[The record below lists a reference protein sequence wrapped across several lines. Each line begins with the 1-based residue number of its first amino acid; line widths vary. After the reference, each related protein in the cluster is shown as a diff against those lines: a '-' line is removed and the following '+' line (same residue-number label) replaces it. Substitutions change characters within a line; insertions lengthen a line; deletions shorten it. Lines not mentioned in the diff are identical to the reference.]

1 MYSKPRI
8 EVIAQRQICPE
19 WIADFSCM
27 QMHRAPVPEP
37 IEEPLPGE
45 HPVPQEE
52 PVPSPN
58 PQHSLVSSI
67 HLND

>member
-1 MYSKPRI
+1 MNSRPELDVNVSRQANLKLNAASFRI
-8 EVIAQRQICPE
+8 R
-19 WIADFSCM
+19 
-27 QMHRAPVPEP
+27 MHRAPVPEP

-58 PQHSLVSSI
+58 PQRSACR
-67 HLND
+67 HL

>member
-1 MYSKPRI
+1 MFGKPNL
-8 EVIAQRQICPE
+8 EVSALRQINLRRFAEFFP
-19 WIADFSCM
+19 M

-37 IEEPLPGE
+37 VEEPLPGD

-58 PQHSLVSSI
+58 PQRSLISSK
-67 HLND
+67 H